1 MRQSMNVHLRSKTS
15 KLMIMMLDPI
25 ATVPRVAEAII
36 LDNNFWRVGEGYI
49 RTDALLVSFF
59 QSKTCLHRLAWWL
72 EGI

>member
-36 LDNNFWRVGEGYI
+36 LDNLTTILGGWAMLFLY
-49 RTDALLVSFF
+49 LSFSQKHAF
-59 QSKTCLHRLAWWL
+59 
-72 EGI
+72 ID